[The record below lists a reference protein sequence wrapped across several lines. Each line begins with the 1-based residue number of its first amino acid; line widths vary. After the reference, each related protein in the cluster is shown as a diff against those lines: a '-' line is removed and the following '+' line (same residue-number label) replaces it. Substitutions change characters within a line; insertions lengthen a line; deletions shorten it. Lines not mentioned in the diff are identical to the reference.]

1 MSLNL
6 QHRQS
11 DDESYTF
18 THDANG
24 SLTAEGELFSYICS
38 ATGRAYDLTE
48 YVNDTNRQ
56 YTEVLTAYTVN
67 SEATDS
73 YSYAGN
79 RRNSRNSIW
88 TEARDVIQNETSFYL
103 YDGRGSVTGV
113 TWDKSRVTAVY
124 QYDPYGQVTLGTTDH
139 VDFYGYNGE
148 SYNPNTGLEYLRARY
163 YNANQGRFFQE
174 DTYLGDITDPLT
186 LNRYAYAKNSPLN
199 YVDPSGHTSVGV
211 DKVLGPVHDGM
222 FNSLKKSAMK
232 VSGKLLDS
240 ANHVRPGTLTEMT
253 IRGTSAGIALAV
265 YFSEETLCINPE
277 EVQLSIASYL
287 LGMFSES
294 VYYAGANII
303 GQNYIYLLELLQIA
317 SGTDI
322 EYNYAIN
329 NLDASAYYYGKALVD
344 DAYASL
350 GEMMTSPLTLLAG
363 LLGALGSS
371 GGGSVSYG
379 AAGGATAGI
388 ELESGIALSSGVVI
402 AVSVAGVAGATGSNM
417 QSTGNARGEENREK
431 AKQAAKGDSKAPD
444 NINYDSKQV
453 GKKYG
458 EHMKDY
464 PDMKDYTEYKDYAD
478 EIFKSPD
485 QFIHDVKNGEYYY
498 TKGDDLLRIK
508 ENGDFVSLYPGVDS
522 GRVTDAINNGGVI
535 WP

>member
-1 MSLNL
+1 M
-6 QHRQS
+6 
-11 DDESYTF
+11 
-18 THDANG
+18 
-24 SLTAEGELFSYICS
+24 
-38 ATGRAYDLTE
+38 
-48 YVNDTNRQ
+48 
-56 YTEVLTAYTVN
+56 
-67 SEATDS
+67 
-73 YSYAGN
+73 
-79 RRNSRNSIW
+79 
-88 TEARDVIQNETSFYL
+88 
-103 YDGRGSVTGV
+103 
-113 TWDKSRVTAVY
+113 
-124 QYDPYGQVTLGTTDH
+124 
-139 VDFYGYNGE
+139 
-148 SYNPNTGLEYLRARY
+148 
-163 YNANQGRFFQE
+163 
-174 DTYLGDITDPLT
+174 
-186 LNRYAYAKNSPLN
+186 
-199 YVDPSGHTSVGV
+199 
-211 DKVLGPVHDGM
+211 LGPVHDGM

-303 GQNYIYLLELLQIA
+303 GQNYMYLLELLQIA

-402 AVSVAGVAGATGSNM
+402 AVSVATGSNM

-485 QFIHDVKNGEYYY
+485 QIIHDVKNGEYYY